1 MQIEP
6 IRKTSVVHDAISKI
20 KELIDQE
27 DFKFGEKLPPER
39 ELARLLGISLPSLR
53 EALRA
58 LSILGIAEMRPGSGT
73 YLRSSMSDW
82 SSDPFSLL
90 FHLRQP
96 IHLDLFEAR
105 MGIEGVIAEL
115 AAKKRTEED
124 LRAME
129 HALQR
134 MRSRLGDRKEY
145 ITYEI
150 QFHQAIIRAA
160 KNAILADFME
170 KMYKVLF
177 ESRKRTVEQLRDVY
191 LYTIDD
197 LQNTID
203 QNMNSR
209 RLAAEQAEEIIDT
222 QVDYFLAWL
231 RAQGAQSTI
240 QDYRHQ
246 AEQSRD
252 EALQKA
258 LALLKSGVPA
268 EQALNR
274 LAHSLTNKLIHTPST
289 QIRAAAENERHDLI
303 AAAREIFKLSNSQ

>member
-6 IRKTSVVHDAISKI
+6 VRKTSVVHSAISRI
-20 KELIDQE
+20 KELIDQGY
-27 DFKFGEKLPPER
+27 FKFGERLPPER

-90 FHLRQP
+90 FHLSKP
-96 IHLDLFEAR
+96 IHIDLFEAR
-105 MGIEGVIAEL
+105 MGIEGIIAEL

-129 HALQR
+129 TALQE
-134 MRSRLGDRKEY
+134 MRSHLGDRKEY
-145 ITYEI
+145 IKYEI

-160 KNAILADFME
+160 KNVILEDFME

-191 LYTIDD
+191 KESYLDHYQIYRHIRDQDARKARKAMVNNLTEVEARFRRD
-197 LQNTID
+197 LGKERPGTENPLRK
-203 QNMNSR
+203 S
-209 RLAAEQAEEIIDT
+209 A
-222 QVDYFLAWL
+222 L
-231 RAQGAQSTI
+231 RAGRQGI
-240 QDYRHQ
+240 
-246 AEQSRD
+246 
-252 EALQKA
+252 
-258 LALLKSGVPA
+258 G
-268 EQALNR
+268 
-274 LAHSLTNKLIHTPST
+274 
-289 QIRAAAENERHDLI
+289 
-303 AAAREIFKLSNSQ
+303 

>member
-27 DFKFGEKLPPER
+27 YFKFGEKLPPER

-191 LYTIDD
+191 RESYLEHYQIYRQIKERNPKGARRAMVENLTRVEKR
-197 LQNTID
+197 LRENMQKRGVRQPAGID
-203 QNMNSR
+203 QPPYR
-209 RLAAEQAEEIIDT
+209 T
-222 QVDYFLAWL
+222 
-231 RAQGAQSTI
+231 GAGKGT
-240 QDYRHQ
+240 
-246 AEQSRD
+246 
-252 EALQKA
+252 L
-258 LALLKSGVPA
+258 
-268 EQALNR
+268 
-274 LAHSLTNKLIHTPST
+274 
-289 QIRAAAENERHDLI
+289 
-303 AAAREIFKLSNSQ
+303 